1 MARAGVPA
9 PCEVQCSATPRR
21 SANPFSRSSVTSTAR
36 VRGGRWTHPSYIH
49 GRSPVHAGLVLLPA
63 FAMLAALAPLLATA
77 LGGRTATARA

>member
-1 MARAGVPA
+1 M
-9 PCEVQCSATPRR
+9 
-21 SANPFSRSSVTSTAR
+21 
-36 VRGGRWTHPSYIH
+36 RGGRWTHPSYIH